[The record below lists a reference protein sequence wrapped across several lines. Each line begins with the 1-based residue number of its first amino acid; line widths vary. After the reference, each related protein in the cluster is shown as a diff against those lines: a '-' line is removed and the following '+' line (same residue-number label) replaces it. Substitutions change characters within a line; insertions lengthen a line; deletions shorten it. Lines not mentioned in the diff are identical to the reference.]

1 MNIQRRV
8 HPSDEQEQSMA
19 AQIVHV
25 ITVGDIPFLLD
36 HLRDDHKVD
45 MHDGFTFNHRYVKS
59 NPLEVENATWMLTV
73 FNCFG
78 KYFCLHF
85 GASQLCTACIYSFSA
100 FHER

>member
-1 MNIQRRV
+1 MDSISEHVSVELIWLQYWMNIQRRV

-45 MHDGFTFNHRYVKS
+45 MHDGFTFNH
-59 NPLEVENATWMLTV
+59 
-73 FNCFG
+73 
-78 KYFCLHF
+78 
-85 GASQLCTACIYSFSA
+85 
-100 FHER
+100 